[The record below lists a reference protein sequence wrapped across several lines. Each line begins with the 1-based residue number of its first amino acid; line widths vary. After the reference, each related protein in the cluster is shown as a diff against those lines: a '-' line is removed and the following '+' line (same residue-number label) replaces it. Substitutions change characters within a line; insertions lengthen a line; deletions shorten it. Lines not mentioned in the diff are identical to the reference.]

1 MANLGPGFDALG
13 VAVSWHNEVRV
24 SLTGEGLSVSA
35 TGPGA
40 DAVPK
45 DTTNLV
51 VRALETILEKPQALS
66 IHEMIGI
73 PSGRGFGSSAAAVVA
88 GLVAG
93 RALGGTDHP
102 DSELLRLAVEIEGHP
117 DNVAPCLFGGLTVT
131 GGARTI
137 RLDPPSNIK
146 PLLCVAPS
154 RMATDLAR
162 AALPSDVARADA
174 VENIGRSSLLIASL
188 ASGRADTL
196 MEATEDLLHQPRR
209 FELMPDSGELVR
221 ALRGKGIAA
230 FLSGAGP
237 SVGALVEGGSA
248 DAALA
253 TARAVAPEAWDVR
266 LEGFDAGGATVVGR
280 R

>member
-1 MANLGPGFDALG
+1 
-13 VAVSWHNEVRV
+13 
-24 SLTGEGLSVSA
+24 
-35 TGPGA
+35 
-40 DAVPK
+40 
-45 DTTNLV
+45 
-51 VRALETILEKPQALS
+51 
-66 IHEMIGI
+66 
-73 PSGRGFGSSAAAVVA
+73 
-88 GLVAG
+88 
-93 RALGGTDHP
+93 
-102 DSELLRLAVEIEGHP
+102 
-117 DNVAPCLFGGLTVT
+117 VT

-188 ASGRADTL
+188 AAGRADTL
-196 MEATEDLLHQPRR
+196 MEATEDVLHQPRR

-266 LEGFDAGGATVVGR
+266 LEAFDAGGATIVGR